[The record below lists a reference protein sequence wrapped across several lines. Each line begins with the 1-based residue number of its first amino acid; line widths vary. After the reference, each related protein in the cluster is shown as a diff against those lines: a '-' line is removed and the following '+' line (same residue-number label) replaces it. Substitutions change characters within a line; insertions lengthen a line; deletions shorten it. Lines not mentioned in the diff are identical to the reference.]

1 MSNEEQ
7 FVTAI
12 ELIADKL
19 GIAATEIFSIFVS
32 AQIVLG
38 MASILECVAILLLC
52 ITTYFIIMK
61 LVYGTYSCNK
71 AIEKRTEGNNYLD
84 SDEKSFIM
92 FAPVVGALT
101 SIIGWLLIVSFIRY
115 GFIQIL
121 CPEYCAIIEIT
132 KLIIP

>member
-1 MSNEEQ
+1 MTNEEQ

-19 GIAATEIFSIFVS
+19 GIAATEIYSIFVA

-38 MASILECVAILLLC
+38 VASILECIAIILLC
-52 ITTYFIIMK
+52 IMTYFIIMK
-61 LVYGTYSCNK
+61 TVYGTYSCNK
-71 AIEKRTEGNNYLD
+71 AIERRTEGNNYLD